1 MGRRRFEV
9 PISSSTLNTSVSP
22 IVSPKHAISVDYRPG
37 FDGLQNDED
46 SMRGLV
52 LLAASAVFLPA
63 HADEGMWTFDN
74 FPSATVK
81 RDFGADIKPAWLE
94 HVRLSTLR
102 LTNCSASFVSPEGLI
117 LTNHHCIESC
127 LAELSSK
134 EKSLLELGFSAP
146 TRKEELRCPAQH
158 ADVLVSTENIT
169 EEVQRADSGLGEAAA
184 NDARKK
190 LLTSLEQAC
199 QQASAKSKSGKLE
212 CQAVRLYQGAQ
223 YYLYK
228 YKRYADLRLVF
239 APEADIASFGGDP
252 DNFQFPR
259 WTLDFSMLRAYED
272 DKPAKTPHY
281 LQIDFAGPSANQLV
295 FVSGA
300 PGSTARLQTR
310 AQLEFDRDVTLP
322 ITLMR
327 ASELRGRYIQFG
339 KSNVGEERIVLAPL
353 NSLQNGIKV
362 RRKELD
368 ALNDDA
374 FLASKSKAE
383 QELRAVA
390 RLEGIDPWAEIAS
403 ASNRERAL
411 YLPYIF
417 IENGAGFG
425 SALFRNAR
433 LLLRGGDERPKPNK
447 DRLREF
453 SDTALPLLQRDLY
466 ARVPVFPEFEE
477 MTLSFSLE
485 RMREWLGPD
494 HPVVRRLMSK
504 ESPDELATRLIAET
518 KLDDAAF
525 RKKLWDGGRTA
536 VAASH
541 DPMIELVRS
550 IDADARRIRKQY
562 EDEVE
567 APIAAASRRI
577 AAARFSAYGT
587 DTYPDATFTL
597 RLNYGAVQGWIE
609 NGATVDPF
617 THLDRAFERA
627 TGSSPFK
634 IPDSWMRAKAQL
646 DMSTPFCIST
656 NNDIVGGNSGSPLI
670 DAEGKLVGLMFDGN
684 IHSIAGRYW
693 FNPAI
698 NRAVGVHPA
707 IIREALEKVYGAKD
721 LLRELE
727 AK

>member
-1 MGRRRFEV
+1 MRR
-9 PISSSTLNTSVSP
+9 
-22 IVSPKHAISVDYRPG
+22 
-37 FDGLQNDED
+37 
-46 SMRGLV
+46 LV
-52 LLAASAVFLPA
+52 LLAACAVLLPA

-74 FPSATVK
+74 FPSAAVK
-81 RDFGADIKPAWLE
+81 RDFGADITPAWLE

-102 LTNCSASFVSPEGLI
+102 LTNCTASFVSPDGLI

-146 TRKEELRCPAQH
+146 TRKEELPCPAQY
-158 ADVLVSTENIT
+158 ADVLIATENIT
-169 EEVQRADSGLGEAAA
+169 DEVLRAASGLGEAAA

-190 LLTSLEQAC
+190 LLTSLEQSC
-199 QQASAKSKSGKLE
+199 QQASVKSKSGKLE

-228 YKRYADLRLVF
+228 YKRYPDLRLVL
-239 APEADIASFGGDP
+239 APEADIAAFGGDP

-272 DKPAKTPHY
+272 NKPAKTPHY
-281 LQIDFAGPSANQLV
+281 LQIDFSGPSANQLV
-295 FVSGA
+295 FVSGT
-300 PGSTARLQTR
+300 PGTTARLQTR
-310 AQLEFDRDVTLP
+310 AQLEFDRDVSLP
-322 ITLMR
+322 ITLVR
-327 ASELRGRYIQFG
+327 ASELRGRFIQFG
-339 KSNVGEERIVLAPL
+339 KSSAGDERIVLAPL

-362 RRKELD
+362 RRRELD
-368 ALNDDA
+368 TLNDDA
-374 FLASKSKAE
+374 FLTSKSKAE
-383 QELRAVA
+383 QELRAIA
-390 RLEGIDPWAEIAS
+390 RLDGVDPWAEIAS
-403 ASNRERAL
+403 ASNRERVL

-433 LLLRGGDERPKPNK
+433 LLLRGGDERLKPNK

-453 SDTALPLLQRDLY
+453 SETALPVMQRDLY
-466 ARVPVFPEFEE
+466 ARLPVYPEIEQL
-477 MTLSFSLE
+477 TLSFSLE

-525 RKKLWDGGRTA
+525 RKQLWEGGKAA

-550 IDADARRIRKQY
+550 IDADARRLRKQY

-567 APIAAASRRI
+567 APIAAASQRI

-587 DTYPDATFTL
+587 NMYPDATFTL

-609 NGATVDPF
+609 NGSPVDPF
-617 THLDRAFERA
+617 TRLDRVFERA
-627 TGSSPFK
+627 TGSSPFR
-634 IPDSWMRAKAQL
+634 IPSSWLRVKAQL

-656 NNDIVGGNSGSPLI
+656 SNDIVGGNSGSPLI
-670 DAEGKLVGLMFDGN
+670 DASGRLVGLMFDGN
-684 IHSIAGRYW
+684 VHSIAGRYW

-707 IIREALEKVYGAKD
+707 IIREALEKVYGAKE